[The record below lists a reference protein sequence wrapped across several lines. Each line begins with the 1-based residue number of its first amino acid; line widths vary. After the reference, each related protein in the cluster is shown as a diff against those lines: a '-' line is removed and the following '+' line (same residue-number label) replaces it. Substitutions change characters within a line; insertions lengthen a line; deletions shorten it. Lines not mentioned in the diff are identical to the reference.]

1 MAGLEDASPWQILK
15 KLRIIG
21 GGWAG
26 LSAAISAVQ
35 RGWQVRIQEAAP
47 SLGGRAR
54 RIQHTGLHLDNGQHI
69 LIGAYTKTLQL
80 LKLIGVKEQ
89 QVLMRLP
96 LHIITPQGFQFKALN
111 WPSPLHVLTA
121 IATAK
126 QWSIQDKFSL
136 FKTCVDWQIKQFK
149 CDPSLTVQQI
159 CKTLSPSVYQ
169 SMIEPLCIAALNT
182 PASQA
187 SASVFLRVLQDAF
200 LSGTHGSDF
209 LLPRVDLSELFVI
222 PAQKWL
228 IQHGAVIEC
237 HQPVESIK
245 SSQHNDE
252 INILACPPWE
262 AARLTQHMHPHWSL
276 TTSQLQFEAIATV
289 YTHSKSFSLSHPFLA
304 LPIHHPTQAQFV
316 FDQGRISQH
325 PNKKGLWSW
334 VVSAS
339 QGDRDA
345 ITQSVLHQARDLG
358 FSDLDV
364 ITTVV
369 EKRASFSC
377 KPGIS
382 RPPSHVGQG
391 LWACGDYI
399 DGPYPSTLEGAVLS
413 GQQVIDQIGQI

>member
-1 MAGLEDASPWQILK
+1 LEDASPWQILK

-26 LSAAISAVQ
+26 LSAAIRAVQ

-47 SLGGRAR
+47 TLGGRAR
-54 RIQHTGLHLDNGQHI
+54 RIQRAGLNLDNGQHI
-69 LIGAYTKTLQL
+69 LIGAYSQTLQL
-80 LKLIGVKEQ
+80 LKLVGVNEE
-89 QVLMRLP
+89 QVLMRIP
-96 LHIITPQGFQFKALN
+96 LQIITPQGFEFKASN

-121 IATAK
+121 IATATT
-126 QWSIQDKFSL
+126 WSIQDKFFL
-136 FKTCVDWQIKQFK
+136 LKTCIHWQAQQFN
-149 CDPSLTVQQI
+149 CDSSLTVQELCQ
-159 CKTLSPSVYQ
+159 TLSPLVYQ

-228 IQHGAVIEC
+228 IQNGAVVEC
-237 HQPVESIK
+237 HQRVESIE
-245 SSQHNDE
+245 SSQHKDE
-252 INILACPPWE
+252 ISLLACPPWE
-262 AARLTQHMHPHWSL
+262 AARLTQEMHPHWSSI
-276 TTSQLQFEAIATV
+276 TSQLQFEAIATV
-289 YTHSKSFSLSHPFLA
+289 YTRSKNNSLSHPILS
-304 LPIHHPTQAQFV
+304 LTTQHPTQAQFV
-316 FDQGRISQH
+316 FDQGLISQN

-339 QGDRDA
+339 LGDRDT
-345 ITQSVLHQARDLG
+345 ITQSVLDQAHHLG
-358 FSDLDV
+358 FSNLEV

-377 KPGIS
+377 KPGIT
-382 RPPSHVGQG
+382 RPPSNVGRG

-399 DGPYPSTLEGAVLS
+399 EGPYPSTLEGAVLS
-413 GQQVIDQIGQI
+413 GQQVIDQISQS